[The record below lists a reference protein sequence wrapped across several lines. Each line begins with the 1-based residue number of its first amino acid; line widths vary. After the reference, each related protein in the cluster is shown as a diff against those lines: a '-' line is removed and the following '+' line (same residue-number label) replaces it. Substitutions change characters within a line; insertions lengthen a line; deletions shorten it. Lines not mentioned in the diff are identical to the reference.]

1 MSRSGDRV
9 GLYATVIFHLVVV
22 GVLLGVQVGYS
33 LVGENAF
40 VMDFS
45 AHEEREQVRRETE
58 FREDISERIDRMLAE
73 SESGAAYYRNV
84 SVDRGALKDD
94 RGTDAGKLYEDAERL
109 RQALSDGLREE
120 SPGDYADPVPE
131 PQRRVEDKPV
141 SDTPYSGPS
150 VVSYELGGRKASH
163 LDIPAYRCM
172 GAGMVTVIIT
182 VDNAGRVVNAKIQEE
197 LSSEDSCLRDFAVR
211 AARRSRF
218 SSDPSAPARQTGNIV
233 YQFIAQ

>member
-73 SESGAAYYRNV
+73 SESGVAYYRNV

>member
-58 FREDISERIDRMLAE
+58 FREDISGRIDRMLAE